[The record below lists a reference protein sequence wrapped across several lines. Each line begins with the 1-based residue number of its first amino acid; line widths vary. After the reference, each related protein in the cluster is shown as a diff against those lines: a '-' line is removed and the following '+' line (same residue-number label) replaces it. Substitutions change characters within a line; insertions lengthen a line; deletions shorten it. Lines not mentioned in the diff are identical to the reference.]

1 MVVVVA
7 LSLSP
12 QGYLH
17 RKRDSLCYG
26 GGDGG
31 GGRSFLP
38 LSPLSGGDGG
48 GGRSFSLSIKL
59 SLQEERFSVC
69 GGDGGRGRSFSL
81 SLRNATSPGREILC
95 LWW

>member
-48 GGRSFSLSIKL
+48 GGRSFSLFLFLHKAIS
-59 SLQEERFSVC
+59 S
-69 GGDGGRGRSFSL
+69 
-81 SLRNATSPGREILC
+81 GREILC
-95 LWW
+95 VWW

>member
-1 MVVVVA
+1 M

-48 GGRSFSLSIKL
+48 GGRSFSLSLSIKL

-69 GGDGGRGRSFSL
+69 GGDGGGGRSFSL
-81 SLRNATSPGREILC
+81 SLHKATSSGREILC
-95 LWW
+95 VWW